1 MRFSTFIIAM
11 ILFFMLA
18 VPGVCGIYL
27 YVDPDGVYHFS
38 DTRKTPAYKPIT
50 SVPTTL
56 RATPGRE
63 HRYDRLIGSISAKSG
78 VRSELVKA
86 VIKVESNFNP
96 RAVSKAGAI
105 GLMQLMPVHFDTNGM
120 SDPFNPRQNITAGSM
135 YLGKLL
141 KRYKGDLVLSLSAYN
156 AGPKAVD
163 RYGRMPPYGE
173 TRAFVD
179 KVLSHY
185 YRYRYGGTSR

>member
-1 MRFSTFIIAM
+1 MSLRALIIAG
-11 ILFFMLA
+11 IFFFSI
-18 VPGVCGIYL
+18 VIPGVCGIYL
-27 YVDPDGVYHFS
+27 YIDPDGVYHFS
-38 DTRKTPAYKPIT
+38 DTPKTPAYKPIT
-50 SVPTTL
+50 SVPETL
-56 RATPGRE
+56 KARPGRE
-63 HRYDRLIGSISAKSG
+63 RRYDRLIRRISAKSG

-120 SDPFNPRQNITAGSM
+120 SDPYDPGQNITAGTM
-135 YLGKLL
+135 YLKKLL
-141 KRYKGDLVLSLSAYN
+141 GRYDGDIVLCLAAYN

-163 RYGRMPPYGE
+163 RYGSIPPYGE

-179 KVLSHY
+179 RVLSHY
-185 YRYRYGGTSR
+185 YRYRYGNR